1 MPASFPTRSGV
12 VTLVELL
19 RLLRS
24 NAIFIAVLTL
34 VGGLFA
40 LAHVSRIAPTYMS
53 DASGY
58 VVVGKAATPGEV
70 IANDSIAGSKA
81 DSYLPLLQGRAVA
94 KEASDIL
101 DGVISPE
108 AIVGRISGEV
118 QPNTVILKVYATGA
132 SPQEAQQLAGA
143 ASEALAT
150 VANRLENGGEDPS
163 PVSNPVVRI
172 IPIDDALPGGR
183 VGPDIRKYVGVGLAV
198 GAAVAVGLVFLR
210 RQLDT
215 RVRTV
220 ADVEAASGSTVLG
233 VIPVTPE
240 LRKTH
245 GRGHL
250 GEIGQAAESFRQ
262 IRTNL
267 RFVSVDEPPR
277 SVVVTSAAAGDG
289 KSTIASILARSIAES
304 GEPTVIID
312 GDLRRS
318 TLASVFDLHGSVG
331 LSQVL
336 AGQIGVD
343 EALQETDQPHLHFLA
358 SGRVPPNP
366 SELLGSQRMTQLID
380 ELRQKYFV
388 VIDAPPLLPVTDAG
402 VLSRQCDGTIFVFA
416 MGRTHKEQVQLCAKT
431 MERIGARIL
440 GCVINLAPR
449 KSMGTIVYGYGA
461 GYTAYKSDYD
471 TSEKYVEKGA
481 SGKKRLISRG

>member
-1 MPASFPTRSGV
+1 M
-12 VTLVELL
+12 TLVELL
-19 RLLRS
+19 RFLRS
-24 NAIFIAVLTL
+24 HALFIAALTL
-34 VGGLFA
+34 VGGLVAFGY
-40 LAHVSRIAPTYMS
+40 VSRIPPTYMS

-81 DSYLPLLQGRAVA
+81 DSYLPLLQGRALA
-94 KEASDIL
+94 KETSEIL
-101 DGVISPE
+101 GGAIAPE
-108 AIVGRISGEV
+108 GIVGRISGEV
-118 QPNTVILKVYATGA
+118 QPNTVILKVYATG
-132 SPQEAQQLAGA
+132 STPEEAQQVAGA
-143 ASEALAT
+143 ASEALAR

-163 PVSNPVVRI
+163 PGSRPVVTI

-183 VGPDIRKYVGVGLAV
+183 IGPDVTKYVGVGLAV
-198 GAAVAVGLVFLR
+198 GAAVPIGLVFLR

-220 ADVEAASGSTVLG
+220 ADVEEASGSTVLG
-233 VIPVTPE
+233 VIPITQE
-240 LRKTH
+240 LRKTQ
-245 GRGHL
+245 GRGRL

-277 SVVVTSAAAGDG
+277 AVVVTSAAAGDG
-289 KSTIASILARSIAES
+289 KSTISSILARSIAES
-304 GEPTVIID
+304 GEPTIVID

-318 TLASVFDLHGSVG
+318 SLAKVFELHGSVG

-336 AGQIGVD
+336 AGQVD
-343 EALQETDQPHLHFLA
+343 YAEALQETDQPNLHFLA

-380 ELRQKYFV
+380 ELRQSYFV

-416 MGRTHKEQVQLCAKT
+416 MGRTHKEQVELCAKT
-431 MERIGARIL
+431 MERIGGRIL

-449 KSMGTIVYGYGA
+449 KAIGNIVYGYGA

-471 TSEKYVEKGA
+471 TTQKHIGKLGTGTMKG
-481 SGKKRLISRG
+481 LLSRR